1 MKKAIITLT
10 VVAGIIAAIA
20 LPVFAGTDADDSR
33 SEEFPEAGIILNFTP
48 EFEETKGVI
57 VPYGGTDIGDGTG
70 IYETDL
76 IYFALDQDEFDRL
89 SEDSFSEANYAML
102 VTIISAD
109 NGMTF
114 EDINE
119 FVGGSLDPTNFRTVC
134 MVEDC
139 THFLYEDPDSVLP
152 EGTDDVY
159 LEEFERLK
167 KDTDALFANSEF
179 GKPADIEDS
188 IVGRKVEFETTDI
201 DGNLITSEEL
211 FGSHEITMV
220 NIWTSWCGYCI
231 DEMKELEAINGRLAA
246 KDCAVVGILADGDEE
261 DALASGKETLKE
273 KSVTYT
279 NILPP
284 ENLND
289 IFYISGYPT
298 TYFVNREGIIV
309 DKPITGAYIDQYEP
323 AVETLLSGN
332 TPVAEDILS
341 DDETEEE
348 APLVA
353 HVETNDDSVYRV
365 IAIDEDGNPVQG
377 VAMQFCSDTACMLGE
392 TDETGT
398 VVFNEKMGHYTVHI
412 LEAPEEYAVDNAEF
426 TLEEF
431 CDLTII
437 LFRS

>member
-1 MKKAIITLT
+1 MYA
-10 VVAGIIAAIA
+10 
-20 LPVFAGTDADDSR
+20 
-33 SEEFPEAGIILNFTP
+33 
-48 EFEETKGVI
+48 VI
-57 VPYGGTDIGDGTG
+57 P
-70 IYETDL
+70 
-76 IYFALDQDEFDRL
+76 
-89 SEDSFSEANYAML
+89 
-102 VTIISAD
+102 VTICLEP
-109 NGMTF
+109 TY
-114 EDINE
+114 
-119 FVGGSLDPTNFRTVC
+119 SLQVNPRIYKSEVITYC
-134 MVEDC
+134 
-139 THFLYEDPDSVLP
+139 
-152 EGTDDVY
+152 
-159 LEEFERLK
+159 LK

-309 DKPITGAYIDQYEP
+309 DKPITGAYVDQYEP

-341 DDETEEE
+341 DDETE
-348 APLVA
+348 
-353 HVETNDDSVYRV
+353 
-365 IAIDEDGNPVQG
+365 
-377 VAMQFCSDTACMLGE
+377 
-392 TDETGT
+392 
-398 VVFNEKMGHYTVHI
+398 
-412 LEAPEEYAVDNAEF
+412 
-426 TLEEF
+426 
-431 CDLTII
+431 
-437 LFRS
+437 